1 MNRTRKWIS
10 LGILGVLLPLGACN
24 ILDVESPGKI
34 TDDSLNNPDAFPS
47 LVYGMSYSLAN
58 ANDNVEEIQTL
69 LSGEMWH
76 GGSYDWGK
84 IPRGIILPEDVDNS
98 WAWMQQAQWVTDHG
112 IERMQSVYTPEDF
125 GSSPLV
131 AQAYL
136 YGGFADRLIG
146 ELVCEAVIDSAA
158 PQPNTVE
165 FDRAKDKFTKAIE
178 IGTAAGLDDDD
189 PLILA
194 AYGGRASVTAWLGD
208 WAAATADAEKV
219 PVDFQYDAIL
229 NASANNQNTIAY
241 ETHARFEYTLWGTVF
256 ADHYG
261 DPRVPWDTLFT
272 GPTHDTT
279 EIQTGANGSSEM
291 FQQNK
296 YDNVDDDIP
305 LTHGTEMLVLRAEA
319 ALRLDG
325 AAGIGPAFDLL
336 NEARASY
343 GMSALATPATLEE
356 AWNTLHYERAATVF
370 LENRHLWDVR
380 RWYAEEGPAHYD
392 FLAPHPE
399 LGQDYERDSCIPISR
414 EERNSNPNVP

>member
-1 MNRTRKWIS
+1 MNSIRKWIG
-10 LGILGVLLPLGACN
+10 LGTLVLLLPLGACN

-34 TDDSLNNPDAFPS
+34 TDDSLNDPDAFPS
-47 LVYGMSYSLAN
+47 LVYGMSYNLAN

-84 IPRGIILPEDVDNS
+84 IPRGIILPEDVDNA
-98 WAWMQQAQWVTDHG
+98 WAWMQQTQWVTDHG
-112 IERMQSVYTPEDF
+112 IERMQGVYTPEDF
-125 GSSPLV
+125 GSSALV
-131 AQAYL
+131 AEAYL

-146 ELVCEAVIDSAA
+146 EVVCEAVIDSAA

-165 FDRAKDKFTKAIE
+165 FERAREKFTKAIE
-178 IGTAAGLDDDD
+178 IGSAAGLPASD
-189 PLILA
+189 PIVLA
-194 AYGGRASVTAWLGD
+194 AYGGRASVNAWLGD
-208 WAAATADAEKV
+208 WDAAVADAEKV

-229 NASANNQNTIAY
+229 NAAANNSNTLAY
-241 ETHARFEYTLWGTVF
+241 ETHARFEYTLWGTLF

-261 DPRVPWDTLFT
+261 DPRVPWDTVFDEH
-272 GPTHDTT
+272 G
-279 EIQTGANGSSEM
+279 EIAVGANGSTPM

-296 YDNVDDDIP
+296 YDNEDDDIP

-319 ALRLDG
+319 ALRTDG

-336 NEARASY
+336 NEARAFYDMPS
-343 GMSALATPATLEE
+343 LATPATLDE
-356 AWNTLHYERAATVF
+356 AWATLRYEREATVF

-380 RWYAEEGPAHYD
+380 RWYADTGPAHDNYLED
-392 FLAPHPE
+392 AADP
-399 LGQDYERDSCIPISR
+399 GQEIRDSCIPISR

>member
-1 MNRTRKWIS
+1 MNSIRKWIG
-10 LGILGVLLPLGACN
+10 LGTLALLLPLGACN

-47 LVYGMSYSLAN
+47 LVYGMSYNLAN

-76 GGSYDWGK
+76 SGSYDWGK

-98 WAWMQQAQWVTDHG
+98 WSWMQQAQWVTDHG
-112 IERMQSVYTPEDF
+112 IERMQGVYTPEDF
-125 GSSPLV
+125 GSSALV

-165 FDRAKDKFTKAIE
+165 FERAKEKFTQAIQ
-178 IGTAAGLDDDD
+178 IGTAAGLSAND
-189 PLILA
+189 PVILA

-208 WAAATADAEKV
+208 WAGAVADAEKV

-241 ETHARFEYTLWGTVF
+241 ETHARFEYSLWGTIF
-256 ADHYG
+256 ADHFG
-261 DPRVPWDTLFT
+261 DPRVPWDTVYDDH
-272 GPTHDTT
+272 GAVAS
-279 EIQTGANGSSEM
+279 GANGKDTVFRQE
-291 FQQNK
+291 K
-296 YDNVDDDIP
+296 YANVDDDIP

-325 AAGIGPAFDLL
+325 AAGIGSAFDLL
-336 NEARASY
+336 NQARAFY
-343 GMSALATPATLEE
+343 DMPPLATPATLDE
-356 AWNTLHYERAATVF
+356 AWDTLHYERAATVF

-392 FLAPHPE
+392 FLAPKPE
-399 LGQDYERDSCIPISR
+399 QGQDYERDSCIPISR
-414 EERNSNPNVP
+414 EERNSNPNIP

>member
-1 MNRTRKWIS
+1 MNSIRKWIG
-10 LGILGVLLPLGACN
+10 LGTIALLLPLGACN

-47 LVYGMSYSLAN
+47 LVYGMAYNLAN

-84 IPRGIILPEDVDNS
+84 IPRGIILPEDVDNA

-112 IERMQSVYTPEDF
+112 IERMQSVLPPEDF
-125 GSSPLV
+125 GSSNLV

-146 ELVCEAVIDSAA
+146 EVVCQAVIDSAA

-165 FDRAKDKFTKAIE
+165 FERAKEKFTQAIQV
-178 IGTAAGLDDDD
+178 GTAAGLSAND
-189 PLILA
+189 PTILA
-194 AYGGRASVTAWLGD
+194 AYAGRASVTAWLGD
-208 WAAATADAEKV
+208 WAGAVTDAQMV
-219 PVDFQYDAIL
+219 PVDFEYDAIL

-241 ETHARFEYTLWGTVF
+241 ETHARYEYTLWGTLF
-256 ADHYG
+256 ADHVG
-261 DPRVPWDTLFT
+261 DPRVPWDTAKAKD
-272 GPTHDTT
+272 GSVA
-279 EIQTGANGSSEM
+279 TGANGSTPM
-291 FQQNK
+291 YQQQK
-296 YDNVDDDIP
+296 YANVDDDIP
-305 LTHGTEMLVLRAEA
+305 LTKGTEMLVLRAEA

-336 NEARASY
+336 NQARAFYS
-343 GMSALATPATLEE
+343 MPALPVPATLDE
-356 AWNTLHYERAATVF
+356 AWATLRYEREATVF

-380 RWYAEEGPAHYD
+380 RWYEDSGPAHDNY
-392 FLAPHPE
+392 LADAAGE
-399 LGQDYERDSCIPISR
+399 GQTVRDSCIPISR
-414 EERNSNPNVP
+414 EEANSNPNIP

>member
-1 MNRTRKWIS
+1 MNSIRKWIG
-10 LGILGVLLPLGACN
+10 LGTLALLLPLGACN

-47 LVYGMSYSLAN
+47 LVYGMAYNLAN

-84 IPRGIILPEDVDNS
+84 IPRGIILPEDVDNA
-98 WAWMQQAQWVTDHG
+98 WAWMQQTQWVTDHDV
-112 IERMQSVYTPEDF
+112 ERMQSVLTPEDF

-136 YGGFADRLIG
+136 YGGFIDRLIG
-146 ELVCEAVIDSAA
+146 EVVCEAVIDSAA

-165 FDRAKDKFTKAIE
+165 FERAKEKFTQAIQ
-178 IGTAAGLDDDD
+178 IGTAAGLSAND
-189 PLILA
+189 PIILA

-208 WAAATADAEKV
+208 WAGAVADAEKV
-219 PVDFQYDAIL
+219 PADFEYDAIL
-229 NASANNQNTIAY
+229 NASANNSNTLAY
-241 ETHARFEYTLWGTVF
+241 ETHARYEYTLWGTLF

-261 DPRVPWDTLFT
+261 DPRVPWDTVFDKN
-272 GPTHDTT
+272 HAVAV
-279 EIQTGANGSSEM
+279 GANGSTPM

-296 YDNVDDDIP
+296 YDNEDDDIP

-319 ALRLDG
+319 ALRTDG
-325 AAGIGPAFDLL
+325 AAGIGPAFSLL
-336 NEARASY
+336 NQARAVY
-343 GMSALATPATLEE
+343 NMSPLATPSTLDEAWATLR
-356 AWNTLHYERAATVF
+356 YEREATVF

-380 RWYAEEGPAHYD
+380 RWYQDTGPAHDNYLED
-392 FLAPHPE
+392 AADP
-399 LGQDYERDSCIPISR
+399 GQSIRDSCIPISR
-414 EERNSNPNVP
+414 EERNSNPNIP